1 MKLWFVVCLFCAV
14 YTKVSAQTSKD
25 SLVVYNVDL
34 YAQFEGGISEW
45 ISFVQEHLDIQ
56 GIRNSIDSTAYVD
69 YGLKQTAFLEFTICE
84 DGEVCNVEIVNEAE
98 ISPKFAE
105 EALRVM
111 GKSPKW
117 RPARKNGKPV
127 RTRFKQSIVAVL

>member
-34 YAQFEGGISEW
+34 YAQFEGGISGW
-45 ISFVQEHLDIQ
+45 ISFVQEHIDIQ

>member
-34 YAQFEGGISEW
+34 YAQFEGGIPGW